1 MEFDKAITLFD
12 GLKLEMINLQERL
25 RKTEVEK
32 EEMRVRFEYSQRRVT
47 ELEFE
52 LKARTIVTNNVN
64 YTQSLHKE
72 TIDLPLAVHGHNEQE
87 SKAADKPSISQE
99 FCRIRQKLLTAL
111 SDGAS
116 SESHYIYAGL
126 SEHSS
131 DQPDADSGLPWDDIN
146 DISFKIPDLPDAD
159 SGLLLDYNENSFK
172 ISDLPDANSGLIPTL
187 NDISFKTTD
196 QPDADSGILMD
207 NSENSFKI
215 SDLPD
220 ADSGL
225 IPLDYINDISF
236 KTTDQPDAVSGLMD
250 NNENSFKISDLSDA
264 DSGLLMDNNENSF
277 KTTDQPD
284 ADSCLLM
291 DYTVNSFKISDLP
304 DADSGLIPLDDIN
317 DISFKTSDVP
327 DANSDSYL
335 DKNGISLETSDLP
348 DADYG
353 LLHDDDISIQIKDT
367 DIFIP
372 ESSLLGMLTGK
383 QIKNQRT
390 TRRKK
395 EKKKQEVFRKK
406 GISLEESLLPLQNYV
421 TELEDRTSN
430 LNPVMVTK
438 VPSISPNIT
447 NESCNQ
453 VKSVPNLPLRDDA
466 AQLEDDIDYEI
477 KDFGSVILSSPDESS
492 EIVPAP
498 SLKLEDIIVKPSN
511 QIFPSDYNGMA
522 TPFIC
527 LESDTEVPD
536 CPLPP
541 ETEPD
546 QVSYVQQQ
554 SSEEYVDYLHLSNL
568 PYSVSA
574 ETIALFLQQEI
585 GPVQSIMY
593 CDENGLLSTGEATVY
608 FSNPGDATKTLLLA
622 RHGLVIQ
629 GRQVKIKLYVNGMR
643 MHPHHFPG
651 DL

>member
-1 MEFDKAITLFD
+1 M
-12 GLKLEMINLQERL
+12 
-25 RKTEVEK
+25 
-32 EEMRVRFEYSQRRVT
+32 
-47 ELEFE
+47 
-52 LKARTIVTNNVN
+52 
-64 YTQSLHKE
+64 
-72 TIDLPLAVHGHNEQE
+72 
-87 SKAADKPSISQE
+87 
-99 FCRIRQKLLTAL
+99 
-111 SDGAS
+111 
-116 SESHYIYAGL
+116 
-126 SEHSS
+126 
-131 DQPDADSGLPWDDIN
+131 
-146 DISFKIPDLPDAD
+146 
-159 SGLLLDYNENSFK
+159 DYNENSFK
-172 ISDLPDANSGLIPTL
+172 ISD
-187 NDISFKTTD
+187 
-196 QPDADSGILMD
+196 QP
-207 NSENSFKI
+207 
-215 SDLPD
+215 
-220 ADSGL
+220 
-225 IPLDYINDISF
+225 
-236 KTTDQPDAVSGLMD
+236 
-250 NNENSFKISDLSDA
+250 DA

-277 KTTDQPD
+277 K
-284 ADSCLLM
+284 
-291 DYTVNSFKISDLP
+291 ISDQP

-317 DISFKTSDVP
+317 H
-327 DANSDSYL
+327 
-335 DKNGISLETSDLP
+335 ISLETSDLP
-348 DADYG
+348 DADSV
-353 LLHDDDISIQIKDT
+353 LLHDDDISVQIKDT

-372 ESSLLGMLTGK
+372 ESSLLGILTGK
-383 QIKNQRT
+383 KIKNQRT

-395 EKKKQEVFRKK
+395 EKKIREAIRKK

-421 TELEDRTSN
+421 TELEDRTAN
-430 LNPVMVTK
+430 LNPVMVVTE
-438 VPSISPNIT
+438 VRSISPNIT

-453 VKSVPNLPLRDDA
+453 VKSVTNLPLRDDA

-477 KDFGSVILSSPDESS
+477 KDFGSVISSSPDESS
-492 EIVPAP
+492 DIVPAP
-498 SLKLEDIIVKPSN
+498 SLKLEDIIAKPSN
-511 QIFPSDYNGMA
+511 QIFSSDYNGMP

-541 ETEPD
+541 ETEPNAD

-643 MHPHHFPG
+643 MHPHHFPL

>member
-1 MEFDKAITLFD
+1 MMEFDKAITLFD

-207 NSENSFKI
+207 NSE
-215 SDLPD
+215 
-220 ADSGL
+220 
-225 IPLDYINDISF
+225 
-236 KTTDQPDAVSGLMD
+236 
-250 NNENSFKISDLSDA
+250 
-264 DSGLLMDNNENSF
+264 
-277 KTTDQPD
+277 
-284 ADSCLLM
+284 
-291 DYTVNSFKISDLP
+291 NSFKISDLP

-541 ETEPD
+541 ETEPNAD

-593 CDENGLLSTGEATVY
+593 CDENGLLSTGKATVY

>member
-1 MEFDKAITLFD
+1 MEFDKAISLFD

-32 EEMRVRFEYSQRRVT
+32 EEMRVRFEYSHRRVT

-52 LKARTIVTNNVN
+52 LKARTIFTNNVN
-64 YTQSLHKE
+64 YTQSLHEE
-72 TIDLPLAVHGHNEQE
+72 TIDLPLAVLGHNEQE
-87 SKAADKPSISQE
+87 SKITEKPSISQE

-116 SESHYIYAGL
+116 SESQYSYAGL

-172 ISDLPDANSGLIPTL
+172 ISDLPNADSGLIPTL
-187 NDISFKTTD
+187 ND
-196 QPDADSGILMD
+196 
-207 NSENSFKI
+207 
-215 SDLPD
+215 
-220 ADSGL
+220 
-225 IPLDYINDISF
+225 
-236 KTTDQPDAVSGLMD
+236 
-250 NNENSFKISDLSDA
+250 
-264 DSGLLMDNNENSF
+264 
-277 KTTDQPD
+277 
-284 ADSCLLM
+284 
-291 DYTVNSFKISDLP
+291 
-304 DADSGLIPLDDIN
+304 
-317 DISFKTSDVP
+317 
-327 DANSDSYL
+327 
-335 DKNGISLETSDLP
+335 ISLETSDLP
-348 DADYG
+348 DADSG
-353 LLHDDDISIQIKDT
+353 LLHDDDISVQIKDT

-372 ESSLLGMLTGK
+372 ESSLLGILTGK

-395 EKKKQEVFRKK
+395 EKKKREAFRKK

-421 TELEDRTSN
+421 TELEDRTAN
-430 LNPVMVTK
+430 LNPVIVVTE

-447 NESCNQ
+447 NKSCNQ
-453 VKSVPNLPLRDDA
+453 VKSVSNLPLRDDT

-498 SLKLEDIIVKPSN
+498 SLKLEDIIVTPSN

-546 QVSYVQQQ
+546 QFSYVQQQ

-593 CDENGLLSTGEATVY
+593 CDENGLLSTGKATVY

-643 MHPHHFPG
+643 MHPHHFPV

>member
-1 MEFDKAITLFD
+1 
-12 GLKLEMINLQERL
+12 
-25 RKTEVEK
+25 
-32 EEMRVRFEYSQRRVT
+32 
-47 ELEFE
+47 
-52 LKARTIVTNNVN
+52 
-64 YTQSLHKE
+64 
-72 TIDLPLAVHGHNEQE
+72 
-87 SKAADKPSISQE
+87 
-99 FCRIRQKLLTAL
+99 
-111 SDGAS
+111 
-116 SESHYIYAGL
+116 
-126 SEHSS
+126 
-131 DQPDADSGLPWDDIN
+131 
-146 DISFKIPDLPDAD
+146 
-159 SGLLLDYNENSFK
+159 
-172 ISDLPDANSGLIPTL
+172 
-187 NDISFKTTD
+187 
-196 QPDADSGILMD
+196 MD

-236 KTTDQPDAVSGLMD
+236 KTTDQPDADSGLMD

-643 MHPHHFPG
+643 MHPHHFPL